1 MHRIWK
7 HCACDCG
14 GRIGPG
20 PRVNESWAD
29 FLPGHDQKL
38 RAALEAR
45 MGGLKKLKAL
55 VEAHLATTQTKEV
68 TPR

>member
-1 MHRIWK
+1 MHRIWT

-14 GRIGPG
+14 ERIAQGRRSRP
-20 PRVNESWAD
+20 D

-68 TPR
+68 TPQ